1 MRVRDGMSTMVLTV
15 GPNHTLRQAAH
26 AMAKRRVGA
35 AVVVDPEAP
44 TLGIITERDI
54 LLSIGDGQDP
64 DAELVAAVDGLG
76 HGGAAADAA
85 EAAAEQFHRHAGE
98 APETLLRNCHQALRA
113 TRGVVA
119 TIAWFDLE
127 TAGLTWTGVG
137 NVEGR
142 LVRADRERGDSIDS
156 PTLFGGV
163 LGWSL
168 PGVKLVRTTLAPGD
182 CVVMATDGVA
192 ADFGSSLI
200 PGASAQEQAERVLAS
215 HSRGSD
221 DALVVAV
228 RWMPSASVA

>member
-1 MRVRDGMSTMVLTV
+1 VCDD
-15 GPNHTLRQAAH
+15 AAWP
-26 AMAKRRVGA
+26 AALERGEAGEPLEGEERSGDLAVWVPYEGGA
-35 AVVVDPEAP
+35 
-44 TLGIITERDI
+44 
-54 LLSIGDGQDP
+54 
-64 DAELVAAVDGLG
+64 LVAVIDGLG

-85 EAAAEQFHRHAGE
+85 ETAAEQLRAHATE
-98 APETLLRNCHQALRA
+98 APEALLRRCHEALRS

-119 TIAWFDLE
+119 TVAWFELPGG
-127 TAGLTWTGVG
+127 GLTWTGVG

-142 LVRADRERGDSIDS
+142 LVRAARERGDSVDS

-168 PGVKLVRTTLAPGD
+168 PAVRLVRTVLEPGD

-192 ADFGSSLI
+192 ADFGSSLL
-200 PGASAQEQAERVLAS
+200 PGVPAAEQARRVLAS

-228 RWMPSASVA
+228 RLMP